1 MSMLSS
7 RYPRPPFWSREATS
21 VMSLR
26 RYLSS
31 SVYPSQ
37 VLRPSLALRVRWME
51 WRISW
56 YLKRGEGQLGVQL
69 HIYSI
74 TATAATTIPSA
85 LDGRLCVALL
95 EQLPFLS
102 LFFIAHTFCNYFG
115 GFAFNVFNP
124 LAVQDWT
131 VSCLLKR
138 LAFSREYRHLFC
150 IFAFSSLSLTP

>member
-1 MSMLSS
+1 M
-7 RYPRPPFWSREATS
+7 
-21 VMSLR
+21 MSLR

-56 YLKRGEGQLGVQL
+56 YLKQGEGQLGVQL

-74 TATAATTIPSA
+74 TAAATTIPSA

-124 LAVQDWT
+124 LAVQDCT
-131 VSCLLKR
+131 VSYLLKQ
-138 LAFSREYRHLFC
+138 LA
-150 IFAFSSLSLTP
+150 LS